1 MDSLTAT
8 PPWTVAL
15 EAKPTAAIRRAVMR
29 PLRKHNIAQAGGG
42 GFTQVAITVRDA
54 GAKIVGGLSGHAWHG
69 WLFVE
74 LLALGPAR
82 GAGLGRRVMMMAEA
96 EARRLGCT
104 GIWLDTFT
112 FQAPGFYQKLG
123 FVEAGRIADHPA
135 GHDRIFLVKR
145 LQGEAVPLTERPR
158 T

>member
-1 MDSLTAT
+1 MA
-8 PPWTVAL
+8 PWTVTL
-15 EAKPTAAIRRAVMR
+15 EPKPTAAIRRAVMR
-29 PLRKHNIAQAGGG
+29 PLRKHNRAQVGDG
-42 GFTQVAITVRDA
+42 GFIEVAITVRDA
-54 GAKIVGGLSGHAWHG
+54 GAKIVGGLWGYAWHG

-82 GAGLGRRVMMMAEA
+82 GAGLGRRVMTMAEA

-123 FVEAGRIADHPA
+123 FVEAGRIKDNPA

-145 LQGEAVPLTERPR
+145 L
-158 T
+158 